1 MQVEQPLSGTPVR
14 RVTPIPPALPSSP
27 ASRVL
32 QRKFYREKCSSS
44 CLYKHSA
51 LLSLPEL
58 SAGLPQGICEIHPA
72 VICNNIGIKLAS
84 LSCRGVSV

>member
-1 MQVEQPLSGTPVR
+1 MPGAAPQPR
-14 RVTPIPPALPSSP
+14 CWPPEFC
-27 ASRVL
+27 RGNFL
-32 QRKFYREKCSSS
+32 QKNGRGS
-44 CLYKHSA
+44 CLHKHSV

-58 SAGLPQGICEIHPA
+58 STGLPQGICEICPA